1 MDIAHPSTL
10 LVPTAITALVGWR
23 MYRRIKRMVGRQRLS
38 RVRPWLTACLL
49 PIPVALF
56 ALFSRAHPSALAG
69 LFGGVAVGVALGVY
83 GLRVTRYEETA
94 EGLFYT
100 PSAHLGIALS
110 LLLVGRVVYRLF
122 VLEFAPASVPA
133 SQSSVGNNPLTLLI
147 FGTLAGY
154 YVTYAIG
161 LLRWRLRV
169 ANNPASVEAPQTD
182 PPRA

>member
-1 MDIAHPSTL
+1 
-10 LVPTAITALVGWR
+10 
-23 MYRRIKRMVGRQRLS
+23 MVGRQRLS

-49 PIPVALF
+49 PIPVAIF
-56 ALFSRAHPSALAG
+56 ALFSRAHPAALAG
-69 LFGGVAVGVALGVY
+69 LFGGIAIGVALGVY

-122 VLEFAPASVPA
+122 TPQFMPSAVPA
-133 SQSSVGNNPLTLLI
+133 SQANVGNNPLTPLI

-154 YVTYAIG
+154 YVTFAIG
-161 LLRWRLRV
+161 LLRWRRQI
-169 ANNPASVEAPQTD
+169 ASRAGDVESPQSD
-182 PPRA
+182 PPRG